1 MQKEQSCSSLRKLA
15 AMKIVFCCTNTKAEP
30 WLEGFRQA
38 LPGID
43 IWEWQAAPAGQAPQL
58 ADHAVVWSPPQSFI
72 DEQTQLQ
79 SLFNIG
85 AGVDAL
91 LKLTLPESLNIVR
104 LNDAGMSVQMSEY
117 VCHAVIRYF
126 REFKQYENDQ
136 TEQRWSFRK
145 PALRSEFSVGVLGA
159 GVLGSK
165 VAQSLQQFDFPVNV
179 WSRSPKQL
187 AGVSSYTGPEQLPA
201 FLKASKVLVNLLP
214 LTPDTE
220 NLLNHANLSQL
231 QAGAYLINVARGK
244 HVVDQDL
251 LNLLDQGHMAGATL
265 DVFRVEPLPQD
276 HAFWKHPKIVL
287 TPHTSARTM
296 REESIAQIASK
307 IKAVYAGQFI
317 EGRVDK
323 LRGY

>member
-38 LPGID
+38 LPGVD

-296 REESIAQIASK
+296 RDESIAQIASK

>member
-1 MQKEQSCSSLRKLA
+1 
-15 AMKIVFCCTNTKAEP
+15 MKIVFCCTNTKAEP

-91 LKLTLPESLNIVR
+91 LKLRLPESLNIVR

-296 REESIAQIASK
+296 RDESIAQIASK

>member
-244 HVVDQDL
+244 HVVEQDL

-296 REESIAQIASK
+296 RDESIAQIASK

>member
-1 MQKEQSCSSLRKLA
+1 
-15 AMKIVFCCTNTKAEP
+15 
-30 WLEGFRQA
+30 
-38 LPGID
+38 
-43 IWEWQAAPAGQAPQL
+43 
-58 ADHAVVWSPPQSFI
+58 VWSPPQSFI

-117 VCHAVIRYF
+117 VSHAVIRYF

-187 AGVSSYTGPEQLPA
+187 PGVTSYTGPEQLPA

-287 TPHTSARTM
+287 TPHTSARTV

>member
-15 AMKIVFCCTNTKAEP
+15 GMKIVFCCINTKAEP

-38 LPGID
+38 LPGVD

-187 AGVSSYTGPEQLPA
+187 AGVTSYTGPEQLPA

-287 TPHTSARTM
+287 TPHTSARTV

>member
-15 AMKIVFCCTNTKAEP
+15 HMKIVFCCTNTKAEP

-296 REESIAQIASK
+296 RDESIAQIASK

>member
-15 AMKIVFCCTNTKAEP
+15 GMKIVFCCTNTKAEP

-38 LPGID
+38 LPGVD

-187 AGVSSYTGPEQLPA
+187 AGVTSYTGPEQLPA

-287 TPHTSARTM
+287 TPHTSARTV

>member
-1 MQKEQSCSSLRKLA
+1 
-15 AMKIVFCCTNTKAEP
+15 
-30 WLEGFRQA
+30 
-38 LPGID
+38 
-43 IWEWQAAPAGQAPQL
+43 
-58 ADHAVVWSPPQSFI
+58 
-72 DEQTQLQ
+72 
-79 SLFNIG
+79 
-85 AGVDAL
+85 L
-91 LKLTLPESLNIVR
+91 LKLNLPSSLNIVR

-126 REFKQYENDQ
+126 REFNQYEKDTQ
-136 TEQRWSFRK
+136 EKRWSYRK
-145 PALRSEFSVGVLGA
+145 PSLRSEFSVGVLGA

-165 VAQSLQQFDFPVNV
+165 VAQALQQFEFPVNV

-187 AGVSSYTGPEQLPA
+187 AGVKSFTGPDQLPA
-201 FLKASKVLVNLLP
+201 FLKATRVLVNLLP

-220 NLLNHANLSQL
+220 NILNRTNLSQL
-231 QAGAYLINVARGK
+231 QAGSFLINVARGK

-251 LNLLDQGHMAGATL
+251 LDLLEQGHMAGATL

-276 HAFWKHPKIVL
+276 HAFWNHSKIVV

-296 REESIAQIASK
+296 REESIAQIAGK

-323 LRGY
+323 IRGY

>member
-91 LKLTLPESLNIVR
+91 LKLRLPESLNIVR

-296 REESIAQIASK
+296 RDESIAQIASK

>member
-296 REESIAQIASK
+296 RDESIAQIASK

>member
-15 AMKIVFCCTNTKAEP
+15 HMKIVFCCTNTKAEP

-296 REESIAQIASK
+296 RDESIAQIASK
-307 IKAVYAGQFI
+307 IKAVYVGQFI

>member
-15 AMKIVFCCTNTKAEP
+15 HMKIVFCCTNTKAEP

-296 REESIAQIASK
+296 RDESIAQIASK

-323 LRGY
+323 QRGY

>member
-1 MQKEQSCSSLRKLA
+1 
-15 AMKIVFCCTNTKAEP
+15 MKIVFCCINTKAEP

-38 LPGID
+38 LPGVD

-187 AGVSSYTGPEQLPA
+187 AGVTSYTGPEQLPA

-220 NLLNHANLSQL
+220 NLLNHSNLSQL

-287 TPHTSARTM
+287 TPHTSARTV